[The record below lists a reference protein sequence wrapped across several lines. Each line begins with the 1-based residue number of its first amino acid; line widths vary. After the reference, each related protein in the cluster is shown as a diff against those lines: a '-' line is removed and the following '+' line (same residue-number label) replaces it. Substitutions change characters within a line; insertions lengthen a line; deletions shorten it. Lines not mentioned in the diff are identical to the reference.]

1 MTDQSSAQTT
11 AQDLGVQALH
21 AGYGEIKVLQGIDLV
36 ARKASIT
43 AVVGANGAGKTT
55 LMQVL
60 AGLIAPTSGMITL
73 SGVAIQAQPIH
84 RRVAD
89 GVVLVPEGRKI
100 FPDLSV
106 RENLLLGAVTARA
119 RPHRDETMEQVCT
132 MFPRLAERISQL
144 GGTLSGGEQ
153 QMLALGRGLMAQPS
167 VLLLDE
173 PTLGLA
179 PGIARQIFR
188 IVPRLRDM
196 GITVLIAEQDLH
208 RTLRI
213 ADYAYVLENGLVA
226 AEGSGE
232 ALEQD
237 PAVRRA
243 YLGHD

>member
-1 MTDQSSAQTT
+1 MNTMPPPRAI
-11 AQDLGVQALH
+11 AVHGLH
-21 AGYGEIKVLQGIDLV
+21 AGYSEIKVLQGVDLT
-36 ARKASIT
+36 AGEGKIT
-43 AVVGANGAGKTT
+43 AVIGANGAGKTT

-60 AGLIAPTSGMITL
+60 AGLIMPTAGRITL
-73 SGVAIQAQPIH
+73 SGGDIHTHPPH
-84 RRVAD
+84 RRVAE

-100 FPDLSV
+100 FPDMSV
-106 RENLLLGAVTARA
+106 RENLILGAATPHA
-119 RPHRDETMEQVCT
+119 RPYRDQTMERVCAL
-132 MFPRLAERISQL
+132 FPRLGERMGQA

-179 PGIARQIFR
+179 PAIARQIFR
-188 IVPRLRDM
+188 VVPELRAM
-196 GITVLIAEQDLH
+196 GITVVIAEQDLH

-213 ADYAYVLENGLVA
+213 ADYAYVLENGRVA
-226 AEGSGE
+226 TEGTGAE
-232 ALEQD
+232 LEQE